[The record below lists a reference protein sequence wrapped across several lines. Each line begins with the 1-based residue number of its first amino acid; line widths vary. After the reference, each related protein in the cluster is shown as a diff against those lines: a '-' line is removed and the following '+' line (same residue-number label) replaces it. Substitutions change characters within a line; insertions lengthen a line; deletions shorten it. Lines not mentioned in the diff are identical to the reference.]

1 MKLII
6 FDCDGTLV
14 DSQRVIVAAMQRAFQ
29 SADLAVPSPAA
40 VRYIVGLSLPEAI
53 RRLCPE
59 GTEAQIDGL
68 CQHYRKHFDQVR
80 HDPAMRVPLY
90 EGCLDA
96 LARCEQAGYLL
107 AVATGKSRPGL
118 DAVLVEHGIA
128 HRFVSL
134 QTADRAAGKPHPEM
148 VHNALAEAGGV
159 APENAVVV
167 GDTVY
172 DIEMARNGNVAA
184 IGVDW
189 GYHSP
194 DALLSAGACE
204 IAYEYATLPDLI
216 GSVIGS
222 PA

>member
-1 MKLII
+1 MKLVI

-14 DSQRVIVAAMQRAFQ
+14 DSQHVIVAAMQRAFQ
-29 SADLAVPSPAA
+29 AADLAAPSPAA
-40 VRYIVGLSLPEAI
+40 VRHIVGLSLHEAI
-53 RRLCPE
+53 RRLYPV
-59 GTEAQIDGL
+59 GTKAQVDAL
-68 CQHYRKHFDQVR
+68 CEHYLKHFDQVR
-80 HDPAMRVPLY
+80 YDPAMREPLY
-90 EGCLDA
+90 EGCLEA
-96 LARCEQAGYLL
+96 LARLEQAGYLL

-118 DAVLVEHGIA
+118 DAVLAEHGMA

-148 VHNALAEAGGV
+148 VHNALADAGGV
-159 APENAVVV
+159 APEHAVVI

-172 DIEMARNGNVAA
+172 DIEMARNGKVAA

-189 GYHSP
+189 GYHAP
-194 DALLSAGACE
+194 DALLGAGARE
-204 IAYEYATLPDLI
+204 IAYEYAALPDLI